1 MRIVHFENIEKFS
14 RGQIGR
20 LERSPKWSHS
30 HAIL

>member
-1 MRIVHFENIEKFS
+1 MDDPKLIEKFS

-30 HAIL
+30 HAIF